1 MFNPNCV
8 YLLGLTCL
16 FSSNSN
22 FIRIVIQIRY
32 ISSIHQFFL
41 IFWCSDLFLKLFEI
55 QDGELK
61 LAGSWWRIQ
70 DSGQFGIWDVI
81 WLFVA
86 LCLACIVITLS
97 KNIRV
102 FYTLS
107 KFYYYWVHRAKPNR
121 QQTECWI
128 NISVTVV
135 ACYIIHAL

>member
-86 LCLACIVITLS
+86 LCLACIVITKVKIFECFTHCLS
-97 KNIRV
+97 FI
-102 FYTLS
+102 TIECIEQSLTG
-107 KFYYYWVHRAKPNR
+107 NR
-121 QQTECWI
+121 LNVELTYQW
-128 NISVTVV
+128 
-135 ACYIIHAL
+135 L